1 MKDQGGLE
9 TACKEEFYSNT
20 TIMRPKHLKLVN
32 FFQIDLRTSLD
43 SSLSVNNFPTSLSM
57 RFGLISSPRA
67 EFVKRYIEKRVKEWL
82 SNHA

>member
-1 MKDQGGLE
+1 MQRRILFKYDNHETKTLE
-9 TACKEEFYSNT
+9 
-20 TIMRPKHLKLVN
+20 IGKL
-32 FFQIDLRTSLD
+32 FSKLILRT

-82 SNHA
+82 ANHA

>member
-82 SNHA
+82 ANHA